1 MRVSLLFALALV
13 ALLSAASMRASGA
26 VAAQATTTNDGVYT
40 QAQADSG
47 RELYE
52 KACSQCHQPAKFSGA
67 EFTRA
72 YGGKPLT
79 EIDAAMAEMP
89 MDSPGSLTR
98 DDVASLIAYF
108 LSMNKY
114 PAGTAKLA
122 GQVEALQRITVAPR
136 P

>member
-1 MRVSLLFALALV
+1 MAVAALV
-13 ALLSAASMRASGA
+13 AAVSVRAHGVAGVQAA
-26 VAAQATTTNDGVYT
+26 TTNDGVYT
-40 QAQADSG
+40 QAQADAG
-47 RELYE
+47 RELYD
-52 KACSQCHQPAKFSGA
+52 KVCAQCHQPAKFTGA
-67 EFTRA
+67 DFMRA
-72 YGGKPLT
+72 YGSKPLT

-114 PAGTAKLA
+114 PAGATPLA